1 MAGATARP
9 GSRRGPPAGVT
20 VFAIARIN
28 KTTSYPCIA
37 PQVQKHAPPRLCANA
52 TYRRT
57 LGASVKKTTQRYF
70 AAKRQENKEDIMNSQ
85 RTKQHICK
93 PHKPTHDR
101 SLQKS
106 CFLADAPANID
117 TFAVI

>member
-1 MAGATARP
+1 MPAAVFRSFSRPYADRESHANPYVTNNLPLAT
-9 GSRRGPPAGVT
+9 
-20 VFAIARIN
+20 
-28 KTTSYPCIA
+28 
-37 PQVQKHAPPRLCANA
+37 
-52 TYRRT
+52 
-57 LGASVKKTTQRYF
+57 SVKKTTQRYF

-93 PHKPTHDR
+93 PRHTSR
-101 SLQKS
+101 CFSLQKS